1 MEEERNV
8 VDYFAHADTMIVVRD
23 GEEREL
29 TGESF
34 RKVMHAL
41 QIMTE
46 TALQMPWT
54 IFTMSGFI
62 KNVPR
67 ELDEAAFIDGA
78 TPVRTFFSVIFPL
91 LKPIVAT
98 VIVTTAMGAWNE
110 FMVPLYFFNSSSKW
124 TMPLTVYNFF
134 GQYSSDWNYVFADL
148 VLTALPITIL
158 YLLCQ
163 KYVVAG
169 ATAGAVKG

>member
-46 TALQMPWT
+46 TALQMPAFGVSIDRLT
-54 IFTMSGFI
+54 
-62 KNVPR
+62 R
-67 ELDEAAFIDGA
+67 E
-78 TPVRTFFSVIFPL
+78 
-91 LKPIVAT
+91 
-98 VIVTTAMGAWNE
+98 AM
-110 FMVPLYFFNSSSKW
+110 K
-124 TMPLTVYNFF
+124 
-134 GQYSSDWNYVFADL
+134 
-148 VLTALPITIL
+148 
-158 YLLCQ
+158 
-163 KYVVAG
+163 
-169 ATAGAVKG
+169 KGI